1 MNTVRNRID
10 ARKSERKSSQIEM
23 DGVRRELS
31 RHPMIFIGLIG
42 SGFLTALAGVFIGVA
57 PHKVD
62 GVITFF
68 ASDTAWA
75 AIIGVFFALLYLV
88 SFPLIGEYGTYF
100 WHKKAELRDPDSVI
114 QAWIAYVMFAITL
127 GFTGV
132 TAIAAS
138 IILASL
144 LGTFDV
150 FVQIP
155 EWAQTWTV
163 IIIPVGF
170 LLHSVAN
177 IFYRHFSREAEESR
191 ELERELQTAEIEA
204 SAQIKGARVEARK
217 RMAISQAEEY
227 ARLSMGEAEY
237 IGKARA
243 NASWQKEK
251 ANAGLGS
258 APTTQAYASELAL
271 TEVKTAHIHPVQG
284 VVKPTRP
291 NDPKQ

>member
-1 MNTVRNRID
+1 MNTVRSRID
-10 ARKSERKSSQIEM
+10 ARKNERKSSQIEM
-23 DGVRRELS
+23 DGIKREFI

-62 GVITFF
+62 GTITFF
-68 ASDTAWA
+68 SSDTSWA
-75 AIIGVFFALLYLV
+75 VVIGLFFALLYSI

-100 WHKKAELRDPDSVI
+100 WHKKAELRDPDSSI

-127 GFTGV
+127 LFTGV

-138 IILASL
+138 VILASL

-150 FVQIP
+150 FVKIP
-155 EWAQTWTV
+155 DWAQTWTV

-217 RMAISQAEEY
+217 RMAISQAQEY
-227 ARLSMGEAEY
+227 ARLSMSEAGE
-237 IGKARA
+237 IGRARA
-243 NASWQKEK
+243 NATWAKERESH
-251 ANAGLGS
+251 GM
-258 APTTQAYASELAL
+258 AYAE
-271 TEVKTAHIHPVQG
+271 EVEFVVNNSPVQG
-284 VVKPTRP
+284 IVKPTP
-291 NDPKQ
+291 NAPKQ